1 MSNLNCEVH
10 FTVKKILILYAT
22 SMHEILKLREG
33 QLGSLPSLSFP
44 KASQDPFGNL
54 WIESV
59 SGRFDRLIVS
69 LHSLVHCSERHGTIV
84 WGPLTDYNINKI
96 IQLLQ
101 C

>member
-1 MSNLNCEVH
+1 
-10 FTVKKILILYAT
+10 
-22 SMHEILKLREG
+22 MHEILKLREG

-44 KASQDPFGNL
+44 KATKDPFGNL

-59 SGRFDRLIVS
+59 SGAFDHLSVS
-69 LHSLVHCSERHGTIV
+69 LHSLVHCSERHGRIV
-84 WGPLTDYNINKI
+84 WGPLTHYNINKI